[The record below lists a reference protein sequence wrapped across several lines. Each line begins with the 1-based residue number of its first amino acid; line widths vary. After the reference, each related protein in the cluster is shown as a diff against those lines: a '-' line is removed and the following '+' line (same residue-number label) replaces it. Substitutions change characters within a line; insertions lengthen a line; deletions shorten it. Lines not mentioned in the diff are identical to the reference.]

1 MTENVAPLP
10 IQLLPGRDKRVR
22 GGHPWIYS
30 NELNLSSQHKL
41 MQNGQV
47 LSVLSANGDDIG
59 IGLFNPHHLIAIR
72 MISRT
77 KQSHTG
83 ADEWTQFWAGFFRAK
98 LNAALNLRQRLF
110 PLNFY
115 RLCHAEADGLP
126 GIIMDR
132 YDNVLVG
139 QININWPAP
148 AITALITAAQE
159 LLNPVAMI
167 WRGPDGQNLPLF
179 GDENALKQVTL
190 LENGARFQLDLLAGQ
205 KTGWFYDHTANRK
218 FMADL
223 SAGRSVLDLFCYQG
237 GFGIEALVA
246 GAVSAHLVDGSAAAL
261 GLAEKAAGLNNK
273 RDKCQTRRGDVFDVL
288 DEFHQDKLKF
298 DVVVA
303 DPPAFVKSRK
313 DLAVGLKAY
322 GKIFALAAGCVAKDG
337 LLFAASCSHNVS
349 ETDFLGC
356 VRHGLTRAGR
366 SGRIIRAAGA
376 NFDHPIH
383 PHLDESAYLKSLLL
397 QLD

>member
-1 MTENVAPLP
+1 MTENAAIPSL
-10 IQLLPGRDKRVR
+10 QLLPGRDKRVR

-30 NELNLSSQHKL
+30 NELNLTSLHKHL
-41 MQNGQV
+41 QNGQIVEV
-47 LSVLSANGDDIG
+47 LSNTGDNIG
-59 IGLFNPHHLIAIR
+59 IGLFNPHHLIAVRIIGR
-72 MISRT
+72 A
-77 KQSHTG
+77 KQSQNG
-83 ADEWTQFWAGFFRAK
+83 AVDWGQFWAGFFRAK

-110 PLNFY
+110 ALNFY

-139 QININWPAP
+139 QINIAWPMP

-159 LLNPVAMI
+159 ILNPVAMI
-167 WRGPDGQNLPLF
+167 WRGPDGQNLPLI
-179 GDENALKQVTL
+179 GDENALTQVTL
-190 LENGARFQLDLLAGQ
+190 HENGARFQLDLLAGQ
-205 KTGWFYDHTANRK
+205 KTGWFYDHSANRK

-223 SAGRSVLDLFCYQG
+223 AVGRSVLDLFCYQG

-246 GAVSAHLVDGSAAAL
+246 GASSAQLVDGSAAAL
-261 GLAEKAAGLNNK
+261 ALAEKAAELNNK
-273 RDKCQTRRGDVFDVL
+273 GDKCQTRRGDVFDVL
-288 DEFHQDKLKF
+288 EEFHTDKRKF

>member
-1 MTENVAPLP
+1 MTENAAIPS

-30 NELNLSSQHKL
+30 NELNLTSPHKQ
-41 MQNGQV
+41 MQNGQALRV
-47 LSVLSANGDDIG
+47 VTASGDDIG
-59 IGLFNPHHLIAIR
+59 IGLFNPHHLIALR
-72 MISRT
+72 MISRA
-77 KQSHTG
+77 KPNANDAG
-83 ADEWTQFWAGFFRAK
+83 FWAQFWDGFFRAK
-98 LNAALNLRQRLF
+98 ITAALNLRKRLF

-139 QININWPAP
+139 QINIAWPAP
-148 AITALITAAQE
+148 AITALIAAAQE
-159 LLNPVAMI
+159 ILNPVAMI
-167 WRGPDGQNLPLF
+167 WRDPEGHHLPLI
-179 GDENALKQVTL
+179 GDENALTHVTL
-190 LENGARFQLDLLAGQ
+190 HENGARFQLDLRAGQ
-205 KTGWFYDHTANRK
+205 KTGWFYDHSANRK

-223 SAGRSVLDLFCYQG
+223 SAGRRLLDLFCYQG
-237 GFGIEALVA
+237 GFGIAGLVA
-246 GAVSAHLVDGSAAAL
+246 GASSAQLVDGSAAAL
-261 GLAEKAAGLNNK
+261 ALAEKAAVLNEVG
-273 RDKCQTRRGDVFDVL
+273 DKCQTCRGDVFDVL
-288 DEFHQDKLKF
+288 EEYHKDKQKF
-298 DVVVA
+298 DSVVA

-349 ETDFLGC
+349 EIDFLNC

-383 PHLDESAYLKSLLL
+383 PHLDESAYLKSLLI